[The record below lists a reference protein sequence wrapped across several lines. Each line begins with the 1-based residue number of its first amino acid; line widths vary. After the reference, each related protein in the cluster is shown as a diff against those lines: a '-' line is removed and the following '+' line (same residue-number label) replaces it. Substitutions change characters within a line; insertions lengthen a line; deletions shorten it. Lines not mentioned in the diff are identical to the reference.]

1 MAQAPSVT
9 LDPIKYL
16 KTLPEFNGTQHD
28 LYNFITLI
36 DRIHPVLTQYDQ
48 MSQLFFSD
56 IIKSRLQGRAREII
70 EINFHVQSWAEIKNV
85 LINNFG
91 ERLNLEELYDNMR
104 AVVFRTNTTEFYNEI
119 KDRLRR
125 LNNKTNL
132 IMGDNPGTAE
142 IAKNNMKSAL
152 NIFKAKIP
160 EPMKTI
166 LTCRNP
172 DTLEEAMEILFQ
184 AGYAYNGNKIRQTEN
199 EPRNR
204 NFNKQNYKNDNRYNS
219 NSQRPNLN
227 SQYKHNFNSNNYN
240 RQNIQHRP
248 NYNSQENYPRQNFQ
262 YRPHNNSNQQ
272 RNYNSPYNTPNI
284 SHQQSNQPEP
294 MDVNTFQNIR
304 NQPTYEN
311 FQFPASQE
319 NYRI

>member
-1 MAQAPSVT
+1 MAQAPCVT

-16 KTLPEFNGTQHD
+16 KTLPEFNGTQND
-28 LYNFITLI
+28 LYNFIILI
-36 DRIHPVLTQYDQ
+36 DRIHPLLTQYDQ
-48 MSQLFFSD
+48 TSQLFFSD
-56 IIKSRLQGRAREII
+56 IIKSRLQGRAREVI
-70 EINFHVQSWAEIKNV
+70 EINFHVQAWADIKNV

-91 ERLNLEELYDNMR
+91 ERLNIEELYDNMR
-104 AVVFRTNTTEFYNEI
+104 AVVFRTNTIEFYNEI
-119 KDRLRR
+119 KNRLRK

-132 IMGDNPGTAE
+132 IMGENPGTAE

-184 AGYAYNGNKIRQTEN
+184 AGYAYNGNNIRQTEN
-199 EPRNR
+199 ESRNR
-204 NFNKQNYKNDNRYNS
+204 NLNKQNYKNDNRYNS
-219 NSQRPNLN
+219 SSQRSNSN
-227 SQYKHNFNSNNYN
+227 SQYKYNSNNHN

-248 NYNSQENYPRQNFQ
+248 NHNSQENYTRQNFQ
-262 YRPHNNSNQQ
+262 YRPNNNLNQQ
-272 RNYNSPYNTPNI
+272 RNYNGSYNTPNI
-284 SHQQSNQPEP
+284 SYQPNNQPEP
-294 MDVNTFQNIR
+294 MDVNTFRNIKK
-304 NQPTYEN
+304 QPTYEN

-319 NYRI
+319 NYHI